1 MTSDYKYAT
10 AEISVQ
16 NAQPGQRISVTLDIE
31 TKSDT
36 LCWST
41 GDPSEDSNSGITINA
56 SGGVALPLNS
66 LSVNGV
72 LIDLQI
78 SAGGSDSVTFNISPC
93 LTANGSLSLLKIKS
107 TSDSG
112 PVLTFNFDGKKP
124 ITLSQNFVILEWPN

>member
-16 NAQPGQRISVTLDIE
+16 NAQPGQRISVTLATE
-31 TKSDT
+31 TSSDT

-41 GDPSEDSNSGITINA
+41 GNPAEDSNSGISITA
-56 SGGVALPLNS
+56 SGGVALPLSS

-72 LIDLQI
+72 VIELQI
-78 SAGGSDSVTFNISPC
+78 SSGGSDSVTFEISPC
-93 LTANGSLSLLKIKS
+93 LTANGALSLLKIKS

-124 ITLSQNFVILEWPN
+124 ITLSQNYVILEWPH

>member
-16 NAQPGQRISVTLDIE
+16 NAQPGQRISVTLATE
-31 TKSDT
+31 TSSDT

-41 GDPSEDSNSGITINA
+41 GNPADDSNSGISITA
-56 SGGVALPLNS
+56 SGGVALPLSS

-72 LIDLQI
+72 VIELQI
-78 SAGGSDSVTFNISPC
+78 SSGGSDSVTFEISPC
-93 LTANGSLSLLKIKS
+93 LTANGALSLLKIKS

-112 PVLTFNFDGKKP
+112 PVLAFNFDGKKP
-124 ITLSQNFVILEWPN
+124 ITLSQNYVILEWPH